1 MRAALARHRAGGG
14 PPHCDGASLG
24 RPASLES
31 GRSRRFRPC
40 RPLPGQGRCR
50 VKAKA
55 VRPLP
60 SLGRPGRLEPGAA
73 RSRKRPCRSLQR
85 SRFDPTRH
93 MRRPLSVAG
102 EHTDCLCSGECSLYP
117 APSRALSQA
126 PLAPLLSLPS
136 SCCHPPPQASGPYPS
151 PQPSLLQPSLGAVAR
166 SSAARVPRLSVAAV
180 ATRTRRP

>member
-85 SRFDPTRH
+85 SRFDPSRH
-93 MRRPLSVAG
+93 IRRPLRVAG
-102 EHTDCLCSGECSLYP
+102 EHTDCLCSGECSAESSP
-117 APSRALSQA
+117 RSSASRSP
-126 PLAPLLSLPS
+126 PLAPLLL
-136 SCCHPPPQASGPYPS
+136 PPPAASGLRPVSIAAAISS
-151 PQPSLLQPSLGAVAR
+151 PAITRRRRPEQRGA
-166 SSAARVPRLSVAAV
+166 SAPTIIAAV
-180 ATRTRRP
+180 ATRTRRR